1 MSQYLIDTD
10 WLIQILHGDTDSAQT
25 IEDLAPDGLATSL
38 ITYGELYHGAY
49 YARDPQQALEAM
61 QDVLAEIEMLQLTP
75 AIMER
80 YAIIR
85 GQLTRNQRQ
94 QVGDMDL
101 LIAAT
106 ALEHDLTLV
115 TYNRRDYDLV
125 AGLTLYK
132 P

>member
-1 MSQYLIDTD
+1 MSQYLVDTD
-10 WLIQILHGDTDSAQT
+10 WLIQILHGDTDAAQT

>member
-1 MSQYLIDTD
+1 MSQYLVDTD
-10 WLIQILHGDTDSAQT
+10 WLIQVLHGNADATQT

-49 YARDPQQALEAM
+49 YARDPQPALEALR
-61 QDVLAEIEMLQLTP
+61 DLLTGIEMLPLTP

-80 YAIIR
+80 FAIIR
-85 GQLTRNQRQ
+85 GLLTRNQRQ

-106 ALEHDLTLV
+106 ALEHSLTLV
-115 TYNRRDYDLV
+115 TFNRRDYDLV
-125 AGLTLYK
+125 PSLTLYE